1 MDSLQSLHLA
11 QPPAPCTK
19 GVSAL
24 DMVASNGRALA
35 YYTELGKRTFL
46 ELGKDALLCA
56 CTFLKYCALTPLAGS
71 GEAESTGLTRYSFR
85 NAPINNFGMFW
96 GWSGRLNKVTFKKC
110 TLNTNSKNYCCDLAG
125 KKPH

>member
-1 MDSLQSLHLA
+1 MPRDSLS
-11 QPPAPCTK
+11 PVCK